1 MMEWL
6 GRYAFDIL
14 LAYGLS
20 ALLIV
25 GLVVQSVLAARA
37 ARRRLEERGE

>member
-1 MMEWL
+1 MTDL
-6 GRYAFDIL
+6 GKYAFDIW

-20 ALLIV
+20 AVLIL

-37 ARRRLEERGE
+37 TRRKLQDAET

>member
-1 MMEWL
+1 MIDL

-20 ALLIV
+20 ALLIG
-25 GLVVQSVLAARA
+25 GLVVQSVLAGKAAKRA
-37 ARRRLEERGE
+37 LEEAEE